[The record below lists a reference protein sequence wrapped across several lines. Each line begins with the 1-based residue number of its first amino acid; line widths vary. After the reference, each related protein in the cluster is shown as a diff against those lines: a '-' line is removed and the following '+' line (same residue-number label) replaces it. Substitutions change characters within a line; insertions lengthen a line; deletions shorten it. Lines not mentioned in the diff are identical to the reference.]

1 MVFSRTRNLETE
13 SYGLTRVRER
23 CLNVK
28 TELSDLLEHQL
39 ASHPP
44 VSLRGG
50 KVSESMQKW
59 LSPREDRGDCH
70 QKINL
75 GHFY

>member
-28 TELSDLLEHQL
+28 TELSDLLGHQL
-39 ASHPP
+39 DSHHP
-44 VSLRGG
+44 VSLRG